1 MFRVTSR
8 QRLVSWDAFDA
19 SLNEDSDTIKGNNA
33 IIRSSATDTHPLLL
47 QLAAANPNDKED
59 GDKIHTSITRAVW
72 IEPQE
77 ENDDDEG
84 EWKGKEQGSS
94 WDQHRASDRDK
105 KVNNGKK
112 RDRSSCHRP
121 NGCRPILP
129 CTTASSTTA
138 ACRHTRIRTD
148 FCDLANELKIAILS
162 FLTAS
167 ELRAFSETNTSN
179 LLLTRT
185 HLVWFH
191 LFANKWPRIFTPAA
205 ASSAIGITYTDDSSI
220 PMAAYH
226 KKATT
231 PQQLLRVEEQEE
243 EHSLVNLS
251 VIHKLAQQP
260 HPTCI
265 DPNIMKMTTNSGF
278 SSRNTKVSMYR
289 TFYMRDKEEECNN
302 NSVQVIQYT
311 GVVGCGDR
319 CIRSDQ
325 SFPHAIDDQRTTK
338 RWCPQS
344 IFDLLCRGGTST
356 LTLMDEGALALVV
369 PSSGRSTNTSNSA
382 STRFPSITS
391 TPTTTTPENIT
402 STQHPYHHPA
412 NIFFRS
418 WNLCGITT
426 LKPFVSPYVTHI
438 QHKDPKTKNDMEQR
452 RVNVSPRLF
461 AYFEI
466 TIHERDESQEPSRIP
481 PLAVGSSSI
490 SQEEVSQSQQQHRN
504 TIRARRASWQRPT
517 STNSNNH
524 QNNVE
529 NVSYGGNDDNTTN
542 EEFGNDDDDGS
553 AGLLFTTSSECVA
566 IGLANEIFDWKKR
579 MPGWD
584 KNSYGYHGDDGGIFH
599 GKGDMLRRFGP
610 TYGVGDTV
618 GCGIDYANQGIF
630 FTINGQFLGYAW
642 KHVNLQQPLRPTIGI
657 DTHTPISCNFGERPF
672 VFDVSTPFTTP
683 QHRALIETA
692 FSGFPNSASYDHHCN
707 TITNKTNYG
716 STHFHS
722 VTIRRFNPMN
732 RSMFHPGSAR

>member
-1 MFRVTSR
+1 
-8 QRLVSWDAFDA
+8 
-19 SLNEDSDTIKGNNA
+19 
-33 IIRSSATDTHPLLL
+33 
-47 QLAAANPNDKED
+47 
-59 GDKIHTSITRAVW
+59 
-72 IEPQE
+72 
-77 ENDDDEG
+77 
-84 EWKGKEQGSS
+84 
-94 WDQHRASDRDK
+94 
-105 KVNNGKK
+105 
-112 RDRSSCHRP
+112 
-121 NGCRPILP
+121 
-129 CTTASSTTA
+129 
-138 ACRHTRIRTD
+138 
-148 FCDLANELKIAILS
+148 
-162 FLTAS
+162 
-167 ELRAFSETNTSN
+167 
-179 LLLTRT
+179 
-185 HLVWFH
+185 
-191 LFANKWPRIFTPAA
+191 
-205 ASSAIGITYTDDSSI
+205 
-220 PMAAYH
+220 
-226 KKATT
+226 
-231 PQQLLRVEEQEE
+231 
-243 EHSLVNLS
+243 
-251 VIHKLAQQP
+251 
-260 HPTCI
+260 
-265 DPNIMKMTTNSGF
+265 
-278 SSRNTKVSMYR
+278 
-289 TFYMRDKEEECNN
+289 
-302 NSVQVIQYT
+302 
-311 GVVGCGDR
+311 
-319 CIRSDQ
+319 
-325 SFPHAIDDQRTTK
+325 
-338 RWCPQS
+338 
-344 IFDLLCRGGTST
+344 
-356 LTLMDEGALALVV
+356 
-369 PSSGRSTNTSNSA
+369 
-382 STRFPSITS
+382 
-391 TPTTTTPENIT
+391 
-402 STQHPYHHPA
+402 
-412 NIFFRS
+412 
-418 WNLCGITT
+418 
-426 LKPFVSPYVTHI
+426 
-438 QHKDPKTKNDMEQR
+438 MEQR

-707 TITNKTNYG
+707 TNTNKTNYG